1 MVKETIWREAKQI
14 QKLNK
19 NFNENVKFIKRYKKN
34 RLAMFCSPKD
44 HFQFNRKLKLFTIT
58 RNDYEKWKYGQ
69 EGVKS
74 GVFCKC

>member
-1 MVKETIWREAKQI
+1 M
-14 QKLNK
+14 
-19 NFNENVKFIKRYKKN
+19 KFIKRYKKN